1 MIVKENRIYAQPLV
15 EMGVS
20 FTELAIKA
28 TATAVTNK
36 IKAVKDEKNIEKIRN
51 TLLFQ
56 EFLKL

>member
-20 FTELAIKA
+20 FTELAIK
-28 TATAVTNK
+28 ATAVTNK